1 MEIEALKTVVLVAR
15 QGSFAAAARVLNV
28 DPSSVSRI
36 VSNTEQ
42 FLGLRLFQRTTRTLT
57 VTEEG
62 ELYLQRIAPLLDE
75 FDRARETASQ
85 SVQKPSGTLRMTASV
100 AFADVCIVPLLR
112 DFQGLYPEVAI
123 ELLPTDETLDL
134 AANGIDLAIRL
145 GPSPSGDL
153 IATKLLSTRY
163 LVCASPGYIAKQGP
177 VVKPQDLSTQNC
189 LRFALPEFRTRWRFR
204 TEDGAKVEVPVS
216 GNTVIANALS
226 LRRAAID
233 GLGPALLAD
242 WLVRDDIT
250 SGTLVDMFPNHAST
264 ATDFDTA
271 AWALYPSRAYLP
283 RKVRVMID
291 FLRAR
296 LNSRKNAI

>member
-153 IATKLLSTRY
+153 ITTKLLSTRY
-163 LVCASPGYIAKQGP
+163 LVCASPEYIAKQGP